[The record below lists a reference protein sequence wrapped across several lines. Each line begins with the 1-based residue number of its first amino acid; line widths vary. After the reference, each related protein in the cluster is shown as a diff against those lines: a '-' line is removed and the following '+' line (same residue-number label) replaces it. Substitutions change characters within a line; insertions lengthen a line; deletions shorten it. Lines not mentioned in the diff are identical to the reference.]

1 MAADRGHVG
10 CLQPLL
16 EKGADTE
23 AKYNIRGDEEYSAL
37 HVAARKG
44 HADCL
49 EVLLLGGADI
59 DGETEVRVAFEK
71 GGRLIPRPCD

>member
-1 MAADRGHVG
+1 MAAVRGYVG

-16 EKGADTE
+16 EKGADKE
-23 AKYNIRGDEEYSAL
+23 AKYNIRGDEARTAL
-37 HVAARKG
+37 HVAAREG

-49 EVLLLGGADI
+49 EVLLLGGADV
-59 DGETEVRVAFEK
+59 DGETEVRVVFKK